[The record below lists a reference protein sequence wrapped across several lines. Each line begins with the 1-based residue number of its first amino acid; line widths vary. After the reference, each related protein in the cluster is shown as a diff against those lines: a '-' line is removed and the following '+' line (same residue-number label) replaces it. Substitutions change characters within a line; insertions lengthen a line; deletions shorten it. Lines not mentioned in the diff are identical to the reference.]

1 MMGKTAVTFAIACL
15 PLAALTL
22 IPRVT
27 DAQSMSQSAPP
38 SGVLSL
44 SADQS
49 IDVPEDVVRITLFH
63 EQEGSD
69 PASLTKALKERAAE
83 ALSQA
88 RGDSKVTVQTGAFT
102 VYPSTDRDGKISAWR
117 GRTEAILESTDF
129 AAASKLAGKL
139 AGTMQVANVAFSL
152 SPEARRDAEQK
163 LTARAIATFRQQ
175 AQTATQAFGYA
186 NYSIREVRINRRGAI
201 LPRPVTMRAMAAD
214 TPNTAPV
221 PIEGGKSTV
230 TIDVAGSVQMSR

>member
-15 PLAALTL
+15 PLATLTL
-22 IPRVT
+22 IPRVA

-49 IDVPEDVVRITLFH
+49 IDVPEDVIRITLFH

-69 PASLTKALKERAAE
+69 PTSLTKALKERAAE
-83 ALSQA
+83 ALGQA
-88 RGDSKVTVQTGAFT
+88 RGGDSKVTVQTGAFT

-129 AAASKLAGKL
+129 EAASKLAGKL
-139 AGTMQVANVAFSL
+139 AGTMQI
-152 SPEARRDAEQK
+152 ARRAPRCRAETDGARDCDVPSAGAGGHAGVRLCELHDSRSTHQPSRRNRAAAGHDARDGSR
-163 LTARAIATFRQQ
+163 RAQHRA
-175 AQTATQAFGYA
+175 
-186 NYSIREVRINRRGAI
+186 GA
-201 LPRPVTMRAMAAD
+201 D
-214 TPNTAPV
+214 
-221 PIEGGKSTV
+221 
-230 TIDVAGSVQMSR
+230 